1 MSATAA
7 LFAAIVAEFAAQ
19 GSEKFVAL
27 TVALAITTGIAALVA
42 GLARDVGQVRDVLE
56 AADEGPPSIPTYR
69 SVREAVEAVGH
80 PSGVMRRHPAS
91 T

>member
-1 MSATAA
+1 VIDAETVPSIDVTAA
-7 LFAAIVAEFAAQ
+7 RMLL
-19 GSEKFVAL
+19 AL
-27 TVALAITTGIAALVA
+27 RADLERDGVELV
-42 GLARDVGQVRDVLE
+42 LARDVGQVRDVLE
-56 AADEGPPSIPTYR
+56 AADEGRPSIPTYR

>member
-1 MSATAA
+1 
-7 LFAAIVAEFAAQ
+7 V
-19 GSEKFVAL
+19 L
-27 TVALAITTGIAALVA
+27 TPRGPMAWRRGIAISLLLLLYRVSRPYVA
-42 GLARDVGQVRDVLE
+42 VLGRE
-56 AADEGPPSIPTYR
+56 AADEGRPSIPTYR